1 MIDNVALVL
10 CLEAKVCIVVRLHP
24 IALLRLFLVYL
35 VRSCHR
41 VILWLLS
48 FKMFPLR
55 CHFVL
60 LMCVVSSFL
69 VGALQPFFVVGA
81 ESDER
86 SGRNGALV
94 ILAVITVLSLPI

>member
-1 MIDNVALVL
+1 MVDHVALVL
-10 CLEAKVCIVVRLHP
+10 CLEAKVCIVVRLYP
-24 IALLRLFLVYL
+24 VALLGLFLVYL
-35 VRSCHR
+35 VRSCHGI
-41 VILWLLS
+41 ILWLLS
-48 FKMFPLR
+48 FKMFALR

-69 VGALQPFFVVGA
+69 VGALQPFLVVGA